1 VRTMTLIPQAACA
14 RTSRNA
20 HPRRGTATA
29 TAWRNVMA
37 ALALLALAIALLSPS
52 VSRADDPGSA
62 EAVVETVTDAA
73 DGAAATLAE
82 ATDEAAGTVATAA
95 EGVMEAVAGE
105 AEAAEEA
112 AAEEAPS
119 LDTGDTAW
127 MITATALVL
136 FMSIPGLALFYA
148 GMVRQKNALSVLMQV
163 FAITALI
170 SVLWMV
176 YGYSLA
182 FDTTGMEA
190 GTVNLRS
197 IVGGLGLAGMSSIGV
212 DSLTGTIP
220 ESVFATFQ
228 MTFAIITPA
237 LIVGAFAE
245 RMKFSALLIF
255 SALWFT
261 FVYAPMT
268 HMVWSGD
275 GALMWDWGVLDFAG
289 GTVVHI
295 NAGIAG
301 LVAALMLGK
310 RKGYPGTPMPPH
322 SLVLTVIGASM
333 LWVGWFGFNA
343 GSAVAANGTAGMA
356 MLVTQIATAA
366 AALAWM
372 FSEWATHGKPSV
384 LGVVSGAVAGLVAIT
399 PASGTAGPAGALLIG
414 GASGVL
420 CFLAATKLKRAMGYD
435 DSLDVFGVHAVGG
448 IVGAVLTGVCAGAL
462 GGVGL
467 AEGVTIPAQVWTQVK
482 SVLFTI
488 VFSGVL
494 TFVILKIVDA
504 IVGLRVTP
512 EQETEGLDLVLHDE
526 RAYNS

>member
-1 VRTMTLIPQAACA
+1 MRTLTLIPQAASA
-14 RTSRNA
+14 RLPST
-20 HPRRGTATA
+20 PRTMGPAVAWQRVLAT
-29 TAWRNVMA
+29 
-37 ALALLALAIALLSPS
+37 LALLALAITLLAPALSLAQETGTDTATAQP
-52 VSRADDPGSA
+52 AA
-62 EAVVETVTDAA
+62 EAVSN
-73 DGAAATLAE
+73 
-82 ATDEAAGTVATAA
+82 VAT
-95 EGVMEAVAGE
+95 EQEAVV
-105 AEAAEEA
+105 
-112 AAEEAPS
+112 AEEAPPTA
-119 LDTGDTAW
+119 DTGDTAW

-136 FMSIPGLALFYA
+136 FMTIPGLSLFYA
-148 GMVRQKNALSVLMQV
+148 GMVRQKNVLSVLMQC
-163 FAITALI
+163 FAITAMI

-197 IVGGLGLAGMSSIGV
+197 FIGGMGLAMMSSITV
-212 DSLTGTIP
+212 DSLTATIP

-245 RMKFSALLIF
+245 RMKFSALLLF

-261 FVYAPMT
+261 FVYLPMT

-301 LVAALMLGK
+301 LVAALVLGK
-310 RKGYPGTPMPPH
+310 RKGYPTTAMPPH
-322 SLVLTVIGASM
+322 SLTLTVIGASM

-372 FSEWATHGKPSV
+372 LSEWATHGKPSV
-384 LGVVSGAVAGLVAIT
+384 LGIVSGAVAGLVAIT
-399 PASGTAGPAGALLIG
+399 PASGTAGPAGALVIG
-414 GASGVL
+414 LAAGVL
-420 CFLAATKLKRAMGYD
+420 CFLAATRLKRALGYD

-448 IVGAVLTGVCAGAL
+448 IVGAVLTGVCAGTL
-462 GGVGL
+462 GGAGL
-467 AEGVTIPAQVWTQVK
+467 AEGVSIGQQVWIQTK
-482 SVLFTI
+482 SVIFTL

-494 TFVILKIVDA
+494 TFVILKIVDG

-512 EQETEGLDLVLHDE
+512 EQETEGLDLALHDE
-526 RAYNS
+526 RAYNA